1 MVWSQI
7 KNIAVVEFSPCL
19 FLPLPGFASGN
30 ALVCCKKYVVVV
42 IVLIFIILCSNRVI
56 YSKVFLLGLSCC
68 ASTSMWFL
76 LFVSFQLV
84 LLESLGQESSQS
96 ILFVCFLLLGKPAP
110 ISKVVKVAEAEISV
124 VSRNTFP
131 FLWKCET
138 PSHRPISHKCNSSA
152 AAHLLYV
159 QHKQLMWIRSAYQLG
174 VLPQLRVSR
183 LQVTMWS
190 RLQQQVV
197 AQAQCT
203 MQHNASIPNPQVSTS
218 HPSPSLPYHPS
229 CPFTINPQQDAI

>member
-19 FLPLPGFASGN
+19 FLPLPGFAPGN
-30 ALVCCKKYVVVV
+30 VLFCYKKICFCCGFFY
-42 IVLIFIILCSNRVI
+42 FVI
-56 YSKVFLLGLSCC
+56 YSNVFLLGLSCY
-68 ASTSMWFL
+68 ASTSTWFL

-96 ILFVCFLLLGKPAP
+96 ILFVCFPLLGKPAP

-124 VSRNTFP
+124 VSRNTFT
-131 FLWKCET
+131 FLCKCET
-138 PSHRPISHKCNSSA
+138 PSHRPISHKCNSSTA
-152 AAHLLYV
+152 LYV
-159 QHKQLMWIRSAYQLG
+159 QHKQLVWIRSAYQLG

-190 RLQQQVV
+190 RLQQQQVV
-197 AQAQCT
+197 HISSAHKHNAQCK
-203 MQHNASIPNPQVSTS
+203 HS
-218 HPSPSLPYHPS
+218 
-229 CPFTINPQQDAI
+229 

>member
-1 MVWSQI
+1 M
-7 KNIAVVEFSPCL
+7 E
-19 FLPLPGFASGN
+19 
-30 ALVCCKKYVVVV
+30 
-42 IVLIFIILCSNRVI
+42 LITTQYCWAKLLNYSN
-56 YSKVFLLGLSCC
+56 VFLLGLSCC

-138 PSHRPISHKCNSSA
+138 PSHRPISHKCNSST
-152 AAHLLYV
+152 AAHLLCV
-159 QHKQLMWIRSAYQLG
+159 QHKQLVWIRSAYQLG

-183 LQVTMWS
+183 LQVTLWS
-190 RLQQQVV
+190 RLQQQVAAA

>member
-30 ALVCCKKYVVVV
+30 ALVCCTNYVVVV
-42 IVLIFIILCSNRVI
+42 IVLIFIILCSKRVI

-96 ILFVCFLLLGKPAP
+96 ILFVCFPLPGKPAP

-124 VSRNTFP
+124 VSRNTFT
-131 FLWKCET
+131 FLCKCET
-138 PSHRPISHKCNSSA
+138 PSHRPISHKCNSSTA
-152 AAHLLYV
+152 LYV
-159 QHKQLMWIRSAYQLG
+159 QHKQLVWIRSAYQLG

-190 RLQQQVV
+190 RLQQQQQVV
-197 AQAQCT
+197 HISSTSTMHNAAQCK
-203 MQHNASIPNPQVSTS
+203 HS
-218 HPSPSLPYHPS
+218 
-229 CPFTINPQQDAI
+229 